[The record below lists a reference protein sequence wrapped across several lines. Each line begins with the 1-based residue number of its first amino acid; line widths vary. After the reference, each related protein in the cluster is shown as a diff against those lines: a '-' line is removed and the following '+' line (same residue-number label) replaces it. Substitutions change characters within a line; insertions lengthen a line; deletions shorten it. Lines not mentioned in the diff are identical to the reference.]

1 MKNCKAVVKPQ
12 TAGRIILKTNREV
25 TFLPKRRL
33 QPYAFSRLLT
43 VLVCLTA
50 VFVLALML
58 LSPARV
64 TVQGAVLFPVA
75 LHSIR
80 SADYSADEI
89 ARSLPAVGTAIIGEA
104 LRDAGPD
111 NSGAEQVYRDLQSPV
126 PTAALPPGVTL
137 PPTRPAPTATSPS
150 PTPGLPEP
158 TQTEPPTQTPT
169 ASGLPTQPATQ
180 PTRRAATPT
189 SVPTQPPREATPTNP
204 PPTATQMPTATPLP
218 PTVTP
223 SPTATPLLPTATRTQ
238 PGYPPPPVTP
248 TRPAYP

>member
-1 MKNCKAVVKPQ
+1 V
-12 TAGRIILKTNREV
+12 RIILKTNREV
-25 TFLPKRRL
+25 TFLRKRRL

-75 LHSIR
+75 LHSVR

-104 LRDAGPD
+104 LRDAEPD
-111 NSGAEQVYRDLQSPV
+111 SPGGAEQVYRDLQSPV
-126 PTAALPPGVTL
+126 PTAALLPGVTL
-137 PPTRPAPTATSPS
+137 PPTRPAPTTTAPS
-150 PTPGLPEP
+150 PTSSLAEP
-158 TQTEPPTQTPT
+158 TRTETPTQTPT
-169 ASGLPTQPATQ
+169 ATGLPTQPVIQ
-180 PTRRAATPT
+180 PTPRAATPT

-204 PPTATQMPTATPLP
+204 PPTATQVPTATPLP
-218 PTVTP
+218 PTATP
-223 SPTATPLLPTATRTQ
+223 LPTATQVPPTLTRTQ